1 MNFNRL
7 LNTPVGQAF
16 ISFILGIG
24 IATLFR
30 TVCKDGDCITFDG
43 PILSEIDE
51 NKIFKH
57 NDICYKYKQHSTSCM
72 ANKKTIS
79 IKSTEQQKKDKAN
92 TLTKTPSPMSILE
105 NK

>member
-7 LNTPVGQAF
+7 LNTAVGHAF

-30 TVCKDGDCITFDG
+30 TVCKDGDCLSFDG

-51 NKIFKH
+51 DKIFKH
-57 NDICYKYKQHSTSCM
+57 NDTCYKHKLHSTSCM
-72 ANKKTIS
+72 ANKRTIS
-79 IKSTEQQKKDKAN
+79 IKSN
-92 TLTKTPSPMSILE
+92 TLTKTPSPMSILDK
-105 NK
+105 N